1 MALIRLPT
9 QIERLVILG
18 LIVIVGTFKI
28 FRIFGPVATLAQ
40 LKPAM
45 IFLQLRSFR
54 YFPHSSQTSQR
65 FPVTDCIDS
74 VNPTISQ

>member
-9 QIERLVILG
+9 QIERLVILD

-45 IFLQLRSFR
+45 IFFAAAILSLLSTQKS
-54 YFPHSSQTSQR
+54 
-65 FPVTDCIDS
+65 D
-74 VNPTISQ
+74 ISKVAP